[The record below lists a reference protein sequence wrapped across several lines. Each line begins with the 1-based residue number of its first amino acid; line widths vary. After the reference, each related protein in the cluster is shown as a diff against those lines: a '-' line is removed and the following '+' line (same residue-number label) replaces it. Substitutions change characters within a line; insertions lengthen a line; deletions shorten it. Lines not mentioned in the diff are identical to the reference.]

1 MENKPPIK
9 PGFHKRC
16 YICNSPHLKEIN
28 DLIPTTSQMEIA
40 RRFPEEG
47 VVLTTMT
54 QRISRHTKN
63 CLNTGV
69 SQLIQTGR
77 AKQAE
82 GYLVNVAKEHHD
94 NLEFV
99 KQLRDAARAWLEDPD
114 HADQLTLDPRAEEV
128 RVVYYTRNPDPC
140 IAEIQRHSA
149 SLQELL
155 DRLTEN
161 GDKTNVHRINTVK
174 FKRIDMRL
182 YALRAVDAC
191 NPILAEYAK
200 ILGLYKQDAPNPNDL
215 ALKAAETI
223 SFIRWAVSF
232 ANSPE
237 TKAAH
242 SLGQNISLDTLLFQ
256 LEAFVANDDDVKV
269 LKEVRKQL
277 NGSVNEQ

>member
-200 ILGLYKQDAPNPNDL
+200 ILGLYKQDAPNPQEREMQVKQLIDMV
-215 ALKAAETI
+215 
-223 SFIRWAVSF
+223 RWAVSMANCDEVKKLHDQGENVSMEF
-232 ANSPE
+232 A
-237 TKAAH
+237 
-242 SLGQNISLDTLLFQ
+242 ISTLAFLNQHEESRALFQ
-256 LEAFVANDDDVKV
+256 
-269 LKEVRKQL
+269 EVRQNL
-277 NGSVNEQ
+277 LSS